1 LNNKIVSGPLKT
13 DITNGKG
20 QQYHSSSIVYTSLD
34 KKTGIEKKEA
44 IMELAK
50 PDSTRTWLV
59 FDLQTNTY
67 QYDALIK
74 DVEKAI
80 STISPIS
87 ETETDNSDNEDDE
100 N

>member
-1 LNNKIVSGPLKT
+1 
-13 DITNGKG
+13 
-20 QQYHSSSIVYTSLD
+20 
-34 KKTGIEKKEA
+34 
-44 IMELAK
+44 MELAK